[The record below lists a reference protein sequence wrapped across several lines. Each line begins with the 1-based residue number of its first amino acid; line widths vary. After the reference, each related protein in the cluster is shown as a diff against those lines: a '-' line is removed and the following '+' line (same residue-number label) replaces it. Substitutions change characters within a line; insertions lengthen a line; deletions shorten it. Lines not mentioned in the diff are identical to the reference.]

1 MIRFTLKLFGRK
13 LHVKIKGRVGRRV
26 SHILQTFK
34 TLQGIRSGSKISRL
48 VRFATDK
55 FNVKAILGGNLAL
68 FVLFTGT
75 IAPSASAIARVE
87 PEATTLNAPDQP
99 ISTEINAQY
108 PIEVVKFN
116 QGFNFFH
123 PGVDLDGVKGDPIR
137 PIMKGRVVARQFSRW
152 AYGNAIVID
161 HGDGLQSLYGHLSKI
176 MVFEG
181 DEVDTRTIIGEMG
194 STGRSTGDHLH
205 LEVHK
210 NGRPVNPRGFLGYK

>member
-13 LHVKIKGRVGRRV
+13 LHVKIKGRVARRV
-26 SHILQTFK
+26 SKALQILE
-34 TLQGIRSGSKISRL
+34 TLQAVRRGSKISRL
-48 VRFATDK
+48 VRVITDK
-55 FNVKAILGGNLAL
+55 FNIKAILGGNLAL
-68 FVLFTGT
+68 FVLFTGSL
-75 IAPSASAIARVE
+75 APGAAALTQAD
-87 PEATTLNAPDQP
+87 PEATILGAPDQP
-99 ISTEINAQY
+99 ISTEIKAQY
-108 PIEVVKFN
+108 PVEAVKFN

-152 AYGNAIVID
+152 AYGNALLID

-176 MVFEG
+176 YVFEG
-181 DEVDTRTIIGEMG
+181 DEVDTRTVIGEMG

-210 NGRPVNPRGFLGYK
+210 NGRPINPRTFLGAR

>member
-26 SHILQTFK
+26 SRILQIVK
-34 TLQGIRSGSKISRL
+34 TLQDIRSGSRISRT
-48 VRFATDK
+48 VRLATDK
-55 FNVKAILGGNLAL
+55 LNIKAILGGNLAL
-68 FVLFTGT
+68 FVLVTGT
-75 IAPSASAIARVE
+75 LAPGASAIVE
-87 PEATTLNAPDQP
+87 PEATVLSAPDQP

-108 PIEVVKFN
+108 PVPVVKFN
-116 QGFNFFH
+116 QSFNFFH

-137 PIMKGRVVARQFSRW
+137 PIMKGRIIARQFSRW
-152 AYGNAIVID
+152 AYGNAVVIE
-161 HGDGLQSLYGHLSKI
+161 HEGGLQSLYGHLSKI
-176 MVFEG
+176 YVFEG

-210 NGRPVNPRGFLGYK
+210 NGRPINPRVFLGNR

>member
-26 SHILQTFK
+26 SQILQVFE
-34 TLQGIRSGSKISRL
+34 TLQAIRNGNKISRL
-48 VRFATDK
+48 VRLATNR
-55 FNVKAILGGNLAL
+55 FNIKAILGGNLAL
-68 FVLFTGT
+68 FVLVTGT
-75 IAPSASAIARVE
+75 LAPSAAAIRAE
-87 PEATTLNAPDQP
+87 PEAVTLNAPNQP
-99 ISTEINAQY
+99 ISTEIKAQY
-108 PIEVVKFN
+108 PLEVVKLN

-152 AYGNAIVID
+152 AYGNAILVD
-161 HGDGLQSLYGHLSKI
+161 HGDGLQSLYAHLSRVN
-176 MVFEG
+176 VFDG
-181 DEVDTRTIIGEMG
+181 DEVDANTVIGLLG

-210 NGRPVNPRGFLGYK
+210 NGRPINPRTFLGNR